1 MGLSTDFTCGSN
13 LPSLIIPML
22 TSTVMRDL
30 TFLVVLLI
38 WLRCSKANEGE
49 DKIVHKKHT
58 SDDRINE
65 KIEQYLDLL
74 QKKKTAIEKFLKDNY
89 SDFNHSDYTPEE
101 YVSHP
106 INAYMLMKRTT
117 VIWQAA
123 KDDILDPTCEKLWE
137 EIQED
142 MKSLPREEL

>member
-1 MGLSTDFTCGSN
+1 
-13 LPSLIIPML
+13 
-22 TSTVMRDL
+22 MRDL

-74 QKKKTAIEKFLKDNY
+74 QKKKTAIEKLLKDNY
-89 SDFNHSDYTPEE
+89 SDFNHSDYTPE
-101 YVSHP
+101 VG
-106 INAYMLMKRTT
+106 IIKLT
-117 VIWQAA
+117 VGP
-123 KDDILDPTCEKLWE
+123 DI
-137 EIQED
+137 
-142 MKSLPREEL
+142 

>member
-1 MGLSTDFTCGSN
+1 MG
-13 LPSLIIPML
+13 IPML

-89 SDFNHSDYTPEE
+89 SDFNHSDFTPEE

-106 INAYMLMKRTT
+106 INAYMLMKRTS
-117 VIWQAA
+117 VIWQMA
-123 KDDILDPTCEKLWE
+123 KPAILDTSSDELWK
-137 EIQED
+137 EIEED
-142 MKSLPREEL
+142 MKNLQKQEL